1 MVDFSDSTT
10 QYAAGVSLLALIA
23 AFLMV
28 QPTPLVKWLQKKN
41 YQYEVT
47 FSLYMLTPTEKFV
60 FNSVLFLTL
69 SMVLIATIVYLPGHV
84 KFLTLRAYY
93 YMSGDAALVTSS
105 RQAADKLMGSATEVL
120 DAASGWYHAAIN
132 GSATTATA
140 AAAKEAATQ
149 VAEGLKEVVDA
160 A

>member
-60 FNSVLFLTL
+60 FSTSPPPSLPSPSTHHLSQNS
-69 SMVLIATIVYLPGHV
+69 S
-84 KFLTLRAYY
+84 
-93 YMSGDAALVTSS
+93 
-105 RQAADKLMGSATEVL
+105 
-120 DAASGWYHAAIN
+120 
-132 GSATTATA
+132 
-140 AAAKEAATQ
+140 
-149 VAEGLKEVVDA
+149 
-160 A
+160 